1 MKASKNMNY
10 MYNKFFEFFIK
21 FIITIVKQWDHV
33 PRKALNHY
41 TVLKYRKFSIIFEKL
56 NYFFIILYK
65 KKILLNQLY

>member
-21 FIITIVKQWDHV
+21 FIIAIVKQWDHV

-65 KKILLNQLY
+65 KKYY